1 MGRGVE
7 YLPACFSFQG
17 GGGGN
22 TDGTGNATNGQDLN
36 LAGEED
42 KGGGEDCRLLCSAL
56 SQDVCPA
63 PEEQLNCCKR
73 EGPGQG
79 MNPNYHS
86 TFRAV
91 LTLTSPFKLAGIPAE
106 CFWKKRGGVL
116 RSCFPPRGPS
126 RRAFPD
132 AVTPQSHVDDDAAS
146 VHGKQEGEF
155 SEKSASTK

>member
-63 PEEQLNCCKR
+63 PEEQLNCVAKERVQDR
-73 EGPGQG
+73 E
-79 MNPNYHS
+79 
-86 TFRAV
+86 
-91 LTLTSPFKLAGIPAE
+91 
-106 CFWKKRGGVL
+106 
-116 RSCFPPRGPS
+116 
-126 RRAFPD
+126 
-132 AVTPQSHVDDDAAS
+132 
-146 VHGKQEGEF
+146 
-155 SEKSASTK
+155 